1 MKNLK
6 SSSTIKTE
14 DHSIVEAITSSIA
27 SLEHPQ
33 PSSRSSQSQSIVVS
47 KKPGIII

>member
-1 MKNLK
+1 MKKQK
-6 SSSTIKTE
+6 SSPTIKIE
-14 DHSIVEAITSSIA
+14 NQSIVEAITLSIA
-27 SLEHPQ
+27 SLEHSQ